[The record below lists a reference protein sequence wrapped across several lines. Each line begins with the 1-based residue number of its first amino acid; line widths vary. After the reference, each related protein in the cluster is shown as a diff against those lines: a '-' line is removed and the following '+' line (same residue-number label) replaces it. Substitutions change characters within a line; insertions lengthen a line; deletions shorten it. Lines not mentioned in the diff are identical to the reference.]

1 MLLLDVAVLCLVGA
15 PCHRGA
21 AALSVRNGLLTQDTG
36 LTGGHATG
44 ALLSWGRRPTFVNLF
59 TSRLPSVVRSVP
71 PVSRRIPE
79 STVRRLS
86 HYLRSLEDLGTEE
99 GQTVSSEELAQ
110 RGQTTA
116 AQVRKDLS
124 HFGSFGKRGL
134 GYRVD
139 ELRSRLRQILG
150 VDRTWRVALIGAG
163 RIGSALFAY
172 PDFNVRGYDVVAVFD
187 NDPKKVGRQW
197 GDVAIQKVEALEEV
211 VRDRGVELAILAVPA
226 PAAQELATRA
236 VEAGV
241 KGILNFAPI
250 RLRVPRDVPV
260 EDVSLV
266 MELEALSFAITQAAV
281 LDE

>member
-1 MLLLDVAVLCLVGA
+1 M
-15 PCHRGA
+15 
-21 AALSVRNGLLTQDTG
+21 
-36 LTGGHATG
+36 
-44 ALLSWGRRPTFVNLF
+44 
-59 TSRLPSVVRSVP
+59 
-71 PVSRRIPE
+71 SRRIPE

-99 GQTVSSEELAQ
+99 GHTVSSEELAQ

-139 ELRSRLRQILG
+139 ELRVRLRQILG
-150 VDRTWRVALIGAG
+150 VDRTWRVALVGAG

-187 NDPKKVGRQW
+187 NDPAKVGRRW
-197 GDVAIQKVEALEEV
+197 GDVTIRDVRELETV
-211 VRDRGVELAILAVPA
+211 IRDTGVELAILAVPG
-226 PAAQELATRA
+226 PAAQDLAERA
-236 VEAGV
+236 VKAGV

-250 RLRVPRDVPV
+250 RLRVPSHVPV

-266 MELEALSFAITQAAV
+266 MELEALSFAITQAQA

>member
-1 MLLLDVAVLCLVGA
+1 M
-15 PCHRGA
+15 
-21 AALSVRNGLLTQDTG
+21 
-36 LTGGHATG
+36 
-44 ALLSWGRRPTFVNLF
+44 
-59 TSRLPSVVRSVP
+59 
-71 PVSRRIPE
+71 SRRIPE

-86 HYLRSLEDLGTEE
+86 HYLRSLEDLGREG
-99 GQTVSSEELAQ
+99 GQTVSSEELAE

-139 ELRSRLRQILG
+139 ELRTRLRHILG
-150 VDRTWRVALIGAG
+150 VDRTWSVALVGAG

-187 NDPKKVGRQW
+187 NDPEKVGKTW
-197 GDVAIQKVEALEEV
+197 GGVTIRSADELEQV
-211 VRDRGVELAILAVPA
+211 VRDTGAELAILAVPA
-226 PAAQELATRA
+226 PAAQELAQR
-236 VEAGV
+236 VVSAGV

-250 RLRVPRDVPV
+250 RLRVPKDVPV

-266 MELEALSFAITQAAV
+266 MELEALSFAITQAGV
-281 LDE
+281 VDE